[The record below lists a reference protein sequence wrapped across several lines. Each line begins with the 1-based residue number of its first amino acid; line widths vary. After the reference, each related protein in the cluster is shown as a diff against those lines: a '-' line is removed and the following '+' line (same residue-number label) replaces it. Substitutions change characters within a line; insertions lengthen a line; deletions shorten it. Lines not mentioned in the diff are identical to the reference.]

1 MLLSACELKGL
12 LKTWAC
18 KRGNQTLPETSFGVW
33 LKEKR
38 GERRLSQGKLSDLTG
53 ISKGYLGH
61 LEQFDKP
68 PSQDKCRALAKALM
82 VSEIEVMQ
90 VAGYYPRGQEAAGVL
105 TPDEL
110 EFIREFRL
118 VDHELRALVTDIIK
132 RANNEEMSVTVET
145 VDTAT

>member
-1 MLLSACELKGL
+1 MAENDFGGWLKG
-12 LKTWAC
+12 T
-18 KRGNQTLPETSFGVW
+18 R
-33 LKEKR
+33 EKR
-38 GERRLSQGKLSDLTG
+38 GLSQSKLSALTG
-53 ISKGYLGH
+53 ISKGYVGH
-61 LEQFDKP
+61 LEQFNKP
-68 PSQDKCRALAKALM
+68 PSQDKCRALAAALM

-90 VAGYYPRGQEAAGVL
+90 AAGYYPRGQEAAGVL